1 MRILFLGTGAADW
14 ENPGKHVNG
23 GRRFTSQLLEES
35 ILLDCGPMTW
45 EAIKEFGVDINKL
58 TDIVIGHPHGDHF
71 NVDVIAKIATE
82 RDKSLPP
89 LRLHV
94 NKKATERVNLS
105 PEAAARLQ
113 VIGFEPGDVFECN
126 GYAFEAFLSNHLLEI
141 EGELATF
148 LFITTPSGERLFYA
162 LDGSW
167 LPKEA
172 WWRLRKMDT
181 PFDYI
186 IWDMTC
192 GTLDDWRLFEHC
204 NLNMIA
210 TMTRVFKNY
219 NVAKKDAVVF
229 ASHVMKAA
237 CGDMDRLRAAVKAE
251 GIVLAE
257 DGLIYD
263 SNSK

>member
-14 ENPGKHVNG
+14 EDPGKHVNG

-35 ILLDCGPMTW
+35 ILLDCGPMTL
-45 EAIKEFGVDINKL
+45 EAIEEFGVDVNKL
-58 TDIVIGHPHGDHF
+58 TDVVIGHPHRDHF
-71 NVDVIAKIATE
+71 DVPVITKVALA

-94 NKKATERVNLS
+94 NRKATERVKLS
-105 PEAAARLQ
+105 PEAAARLE
-113 VIGFEPGDVFECN
+113 VFGFEPGDKFECN
-126 GYAFEAFLSNHLLEI
+126 GFKFEAVLSNHLLEI

-148 LFITTPSGERLFYA
+148 LCITTPADEHLFYA

-172 WWRLRKMDT
+172 WRKLRSMET

-186 IWDMTC
+186 VWDMTC
-192 GTLDDWRLFEHC
+192 GTLDDWRLFEHS
-204 NLNMIA
+204 NLNMIT

-219 NVAKKDAVVF
+219 NVATKDVVIF
-229 ASHVMKAA
+229 ASHVMKEA
-237 CGDMDRLRAAVKAE
+237 CGDMERLRADVKAA
-251 GIVLAE
+251 GVVLAE
-257 DGLIYD
+257 DGLLYD
-263 SNSK
+263 SNAN